1 MAEVI
6 EQLKALE
13 PTFTELLAISCAP
26 GLSLGVLHHGKIIHT
41 AHFGRQNSVNPTP
54 PNDDTIYRVVSLTK
68 VLTSSAVALLVEK
81 GILDWDVPIREYLP
95 VFSRRTDEIGQKA
108 TLRDLLSHR
117 TGFPNADW
125 LMGQQNGTFERDCSP
140 NHLLGSCQTL
150 SREISLLAVELW
162 PRD

>member
-41 AHFGRQNSVNPTP
+41 AHFGRQNSVDPTP

-81 GILDWDVPIREYLP
+81 SILD
-95 VFSRRTDEIGQKA
+95 
-108 TLRDLLSHR
+108 
-117 TGFPNADW
+117 
-125 LMGQQNGTFERDCSP
+125 
-140 NHLLGSCQTL
+140 
-150 SREISLLAVELW
+150 
-162 PRD
+162 